1 MQVVA
6 VKEVRRNSE
15 PENIPKGLHIGSSE
29 RLHVDFQGQE
39 RIKDDSK
46 VCAHG
51 GSRLG
56 WGRMDAQYRAQP
68 VKEAHR
74 PSGR

>member
-1 MQVVA
+1 MNA
-6 VKEVRRNSE
+6 GGGSEGGGKGSE
-15 PENIPKGLHIGSSE
+15 PQNIPKGLHIGSSE

-51 GSRLG
+51 GGRLG
-56 WGRMDAQYRAQP
+56 WGRMDAQYRPQ
-68 VKEAHR
+68 
-74 PSGR
+74 